1 MQKKCELF
9 VTVIRFSVNMG
20 SKQDINVLLRK
31 NAGKWS
37 RKVLELCWKNK
48 SFDILCQK
56 TQCQEWRIGCDSFIS
71 LKNVPNKNIIFIR
84 ACPKNKKGYREFHC
98 YEVEFSSTEE
108 LEDFSEFLKENN
120 FVSKTKSKKKVI
132 VFVNPVSGRGRARQ
146 IWSEVNMMLSESET
160 VFETIVTER
169 SGQAMDTVETLDL
182 GRYKMVMSKSRVTST
197 FQINMTGL

>member
-84 ACPKNKKGYREFHC
+84 ACPKNKKGYREFNC